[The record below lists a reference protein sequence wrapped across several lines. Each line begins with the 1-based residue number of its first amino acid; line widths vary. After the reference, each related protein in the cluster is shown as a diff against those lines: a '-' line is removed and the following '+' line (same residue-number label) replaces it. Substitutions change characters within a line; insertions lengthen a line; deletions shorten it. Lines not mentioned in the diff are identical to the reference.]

1 MNLDKEVLNI
11 STGKSMVKTG
21 FTLDELKQ
29 YAKKD
34 ENGKPIILDRG
45 LETERFDL
53 IDDESLMPRE
63 TVRNIVLNCLAN
75 YKIVETKEAWQISN
89 LGVIFLDD
97 SEKEV
102 KLQVKYWRLLEK
114 VLDFSTDKAPAV
126 VEGQPEAETVKSKG
140 IFKGWA
146 IAQVKQELGMYDK
159 DEEYESVDE
168 MKKVK
173 DVKPSTKE

>member
-75 YKIVETKEAWQISN
+75 YKIVETKEA
-89 LGVIFLDD
+89 
-97 SEKEV
+97 
-102 KLQVKYWRLLEK
+102 
-114 VLDFSTDKAPAV
+114 
-126 VEGQPEAETVKSKG
+126 
-140 IFKGWA
+140 
-146 IAQVKQELGMYDK
+146 
-159 DEEYESVDE
+159 
-168 MKKVK
+168 
-173 DVKPSTKE
+173 

>member
-1 MNLDKEVLNI
+1 
-11 STGKSMVKTG
+11 
-21 FTLDELKQ
+21 
-29 YAKKD
+29 
-34 ENGKPIILDRG
+34 
-45 LETERFDL
+45 
-53 IDDESLMPRE
+53 
-63 TVRNIVLNCLAN
+63 
-75 YKIVETKEAWQISN
+75 
-89 LGVIFLDD
+89 
-97 SEKEV
+97 
-102 KLQVKYWRLLEK
+102 
-114 VLDFSTDKAPAV
+114 